1 MFLDTSGL
9 FSLYDADDK
18 YYSLA
23 SSLFVHS
30 QIRVTTN
37 YVLAKLAAL
46 MLARKVGQD
55 RMVQYL
61 DDIQEDTSLEIIWI
75 SRELHQAGMDL
86 LRRRLDKT
94 YSVCDAVS
102 FTVMKDF
109 GITEA
114 FTTDHHFEQ
123 EGFTRLLK

>member
-30 QIRVTTN
+30 HIRVTTN
-37 YVLAKLAAL
+37 YVFTELAAL
-46 MLARKVGQD
+46 MIARKVSQD
-55 RMVQYL
+55 RMAQYL
-61 DDIQEDTSLEIIWI
+61 DDIQEDSRLEIIWI
-75 SRELHQAGMDL
+75 GRELHQAGMDL

-94 YSVCDAVS
+94 YSLCDVVS

-114 FTTDHHFEQ
+114 LTTDRHFEQ
-123 EGFTRLLK
+123 EGLIRLLK